1 MQTFY
6 TLWAKYLNTFTR
18 FGLKCMLWRQYDVI
32 GLRIWF
38 YAEFDTLFSLI
49 HALDAQKITFS
60 LYCKKI
66 YKKEGDLNNWTDTL
80 SYLSRLHCIFYNSDD
95 SNETLWLKNK
105 NKLLWFCLKLFAG
118 QLYFGPEFDFR
129 LVPPLRRYC
138 EKVGLLEFLC
148 TLGRVFPILWFSHCL
163 KPRTDD
169 QVFLGSSPSS
179 CVQWTS
185 FLPTTFLDKF

>member
-18 FGLKCMLWRQYDVI
+18 FGLKCIEFGLAANACCDVI

-66 YKKEGDLNNWTDTL
+66 YKEGDLNNWTDTL

-105 NKLLWFCLKLFAG
+105 NKLLWLFKTICWAIIFWTRIRFPSG
-118 QLYFGPEFDFR
+118 SSLAMLLWKGWIVRVSVYFRKSFPNSM
-129 LVPPLRRYC
+129 
-138 EKVGLLEFLC
+138 
-148 TLGRVFPILWFSHCL
+148 VFPLS
-163 KPRTDD
+163 
-169 QVFLGSSPSS
+169 
-179 CVQWTS
+179 
-185 FLPTTFLDKF
+185 